1 MVKVERSKV
10 RKAFD
15 RGACRYEDIVIVQK
29 LVIERILSNLAKTSF
44 YQDPRRILDVGAGT
58 GMLLRSLRKN
68 YPDAFLAG
76 VDLAPG
82 MGVAAT
88 GSSQVE
94 GQIFYVE
101 GDAEY
106 LPFADDSFDLVVSS
120 STFQWLTVLEKAFS
134 EAKRVLVPG
143 GTFLFALFGERTLHE
158 LKSSYR
164 SAMIAEKATGRD
176 RSHVF
181 FTSGTVAKNLAELGF
196 SEISVENFIEKE
208 YYPDVP
214 AFLRALKG
222 IGAGTPASLSS
233 EGLGG
238 RRVLTKMAEFYQ
250 RDYSDERGVPAT
262 YEVIYGK
269 GVKV

>member
-1 MVKVERSKV
+1 MAKIERSKV

-29 LVIERILSNLAKTSF
+29 RVIERILSNLAKASL
-44 YQDPRRILDVGAGT
+44 YHDPRRILDVGAGT
-58 GMLLRSLRKN
+58 GMLLRALRKH

-82 MGVAAT
+82 MGAAAT
-88 GSSQVE
+88 GSMQVE

-101 GDAEY
+101 GDAEN
-106 LPFADDSFDLVVSS
+106 LPFADESFDLVVSS
-120 STFQWLTVLEKAFS
+120 STFQWLTVLENAFS
-134 EAKRVLVPG
+134 EAKRVLAPG
-143 GTFLFALFGERTLHE
+143 GTFLFALFGEGTLHE

-164 SAMIAEKATGRD
+164 SALIAEKATGRY
-176 RSHVF
+176 RSHDF
-181 FTSGTVAKNLAELGF
+181 FTPETVAKNLAELGF
-196 SEISVENFIEKE
+196 SEISVENCIEKE

-222 IGAGTPASLSS
+222 IGAGTPASLPS

-238 RRVLTKMAEFYQ
+238 RRVITRMTEVYQ
-250 RDYSDERGVPAT
+250 RDFLDERGVPAT